1 MNFYVDFEALQFSGR
16 SIKNPSDVKKVEKQL
31 SNAIIS
37 GSLFMNCK
45 WEKREV
51 EFIG

>member
-1 MNFYVDFEALQFSGR
+1 MNFYVDFEALQFSGC
-16 SIKNPSDVKKVEKQL
+16 SIKKPSDVKEVEKKL
-31 SNAIIS
+31 NNAITS